1 MQSGR
6 GNHSTT
12 RPIILNRHY
21 LWVYEFTQATYQA
34 APLDVPPSSDAVTTQ
49 QKLSVSAKSN
59 VFPSG
64 EHVICDAWNLS
75 LGMATASQYCV
86 SFSDQQ
92 YTEL

>member
-1 MQSGR
+1 MD
-6 GNHSTT
+6 TT
-12 RPIILNRHY
+12 GFEPATYRY
-21 LWVYEFTQATYQA
+21 LTECKADVVTYQA

-86 SFSDQQ
+86 SFIDQQ